1 MKVVPRLQVMTASK
15 LTRRFL
21 GVLLFAGITG
31 ACAPKNQG
39 PKPIKYTIHDR
50 YLAPLERSPKE
61 SVFEA
66 YKAVYV
72 AQSELDHAEFSLK
85 DVELEIDI
93 AERDMQSSKLAGAN
107 AKILR
112 RSAGATRQKS
122 RDGIA
127 KLAESGAAAEA
138 DEATQRLN
146 YLKLEKKHRKA
157 KVEYSVWAIA
167 EAKASFERAKAE
179 LAQAEGIEPKGF
191 RVAAFRSQDKTR
203 KAEAA
208 QRHKVLVAR
217 KSAASKAR
225 VVWEKSAGKSTKT
238 SVVRLEASNPTSD
251 SLTPK
256 ISPPAANSQAAPQ
269 SVTTP
274 EEALPPVSAKASEPA
289 QSTSGKTQN
298 SE

>member
-1 MKVVPRLQVMTASK
+1 MTASK
-15 LTRRFL
+15 LMRRSL
-21 GVLLFAGITG
+21 GVLLLAGIAG

-61 SVFEA
+61 SVFES

-93 AERDMQSSKLAGAN
+93 AERDMQRSKLAGAN

-112 RSAGATRQKS
+112 KSAGATRQKS

-157 KVEYSVWAIA
+157 KVEYCVWAIA

-208 QRHKVLVAR
+208 ERHKTLVAR
-217 KSAASKAR
+217 KSAAAKAR
-225 VVWEKSAGKSTKT
+225 VVWEKSAGKSTET

-251 SLTPK
+251 SMAPK
-256 ISPPAANSQAAPQ
+256 ASSPAPKSQAAALP
-269 SVTTP
+269 VAPP
-274 EEALPPVSAKASEPA
+274 EEAMPTVSAEAVESAKSDSATA
-289 QSTSGKTQN
+289 QGT
-298 SE
+298 E